1 MQTKLFNALICAF
14 LVLVSLKSH
23 SSQILGGH
31 ITWSCLG
38 GNQYE
43 ITYTQYKDCFGS
55 TISLST
61 ENVFFFPTGCAAP
74 PFSADLPFVSET
86 QISELCAT
94 ELQNSTCVWYFN
106 NSQLGGLIP
115 GVVQVVYRGIVT
127 LQPGCVYNAV
137 WNENNWYY
145 FNNIDA
151 TNTPTAWV
159 SSQINTSTCSSSPSL
174 TNNIIPYECENIGAV
189 TNPTNTANTAGLTI
203 NYSLGTPLTTAGSS
217 SVSGPIPGYTPVNGL
232 AVNATTGQITVNTNG
247 MSLGF
252 HLVPITMTI
261 TNGGNPVGVINY
273 SSAVLIR
280 NCTSTP
286 TDFLIPEV
294 QSINLGNSEGGNTIG
309 VCVGDSL
316 RFNVAASNP
325 NPIRG
330 ITISAVFPPA
340 LAPGNPQ
347 ISQSSLNPA
356 NASIFMN
363 TTDAMVGTHTI
374 TLNAVDDAC
383 VLPGSDVM
391 TVTVNIYP
399 NLTLSVTDT
408 TICLG
413 APLPV
418 TAFGGTN
425 LTWTV
430 LNGDNT
436 PGIVGNA
443 ATQNLNT
450 ISTDTQIQVTLNG
463 VPAQCN
469 ATAVLDVDVS
479 LQSINQAI
487 TNESC
492 LQNDGAIDLTVVGGT
507 GPYTYAWSNGPVTQD
522 ITGLADG
529 NYCVTV
535 TDTSIPGCSSN
546 VCGTVANSPQPG
558 GNMDIAG
565 SNAIT
570 ICNGGSAAITFTLT
584 GTGPWTVN
592 GTGAGIAWP
601 LNIAASPF
609 TINVSPTTTTTYTLT
624 SVAYTNTPACVT
636 PVNVPVT
643 VTVRPLATATF
654 AQAGP
659 LCVGGSTPITVN
671 ISQPGSFNVTWN
683 ASVPDPVS
691 APNLPA
697 APWTN
702 GQVLNG
708 VNPAQTTVY
717 TITDVQYTTLPFCSN
732 PQNNPMTIT
741 VNPLP
746 TANLTGGTTICTGGN
761 TNLQVSLTGTPNWS
775 INGTGAG
782 VTWPVN
788 GITASPF
795 ALNVAPAAT
804 TTYCITSVT
813 DGNGCTTSGLNLC
826 QTVTVTNN
834 VTPSVTI
841 AASTATT
848 ICAGTSVTFTATPV
862 NGGAT
867 PTYQWFVNGNP
878 QGPASVTNT
887 FTYSPLNGQSVTC
900 IMTTSLACNTA
911 PTATS
916 NALLFTVNPVVNPT
930 VTINTVPAGAICA
943 GTSVTFTAVPNNGGM
958 APTYQWLSGGNP
970 IPGQT
975 TNTFTSSTLT
985 NGQVITVQ
993 MTSSAA
999 CPSPA
1004 VATSA
1009 PVNMTVNPI
1018 LIPSVTIAAAPA
1030 GPVCAGANI
1039 TFTATPTNG
1048 GPGVAYQWTV
1058 NGNNVGNNSATFSS
1072 TTLNNGDNVQ
1082 VTITSNALCAS
1093 PTTAQSNIITANILP
1108 LVTPSVTIAPS
1119 VAGAICAGTNITYT
1133 ATPTNGGAAP
1143 TYAWYVNNNLQP
1155 GNTGNTFTLS
1165 SPANNTTV
1173 YVIMTSNAACLT
1185 QATGTSPTTTL
1196 TVNPLPSAT
1205 FTGGATVCQGQNAN
1219 LTINLTGTG
1228 PFNNLQVWNTTSATP
1243 VQTLNGVAG
1252 PTATFTTGTAGTYFI
1267 SEVNDANCPN
1277 TANSPQ
1283 VTVTVNALPT
1293 ATLSASTAICA
1304 NGTHNF
1310 NITFTG
1316 AADFDY
1322 FVQTPANALPQGPFN
1337 SLTANAVLA
1346 GNPVFPGN
1354 YLITSVTDNN
1364 GCVSNAASNTSVLTV
1379 NPLPTAV
1386 FDANAAICAGQT
1398 HPFDITFTGTAP
1410 YTYSVQTPTG
1420 LSNPPA
1426 FAGPGNTVVFN
1437 ATAAGNYTVQ
1447 TVTDANN
1454 CSMAAPSPAVTLTV
1468 NPLPTATFSANA
1480 TECEGTC
1487 HDFTITLTGTG
1498 PWTFNITTP
1507 SGPDAANP
1515 HTSLTNTYTY
1525 SACEAGNYSV
1535 SSITDNGTN
1544 CTNNTVS
1551 PSALLTLIPLPTATW
1566 ANGNVTFCENDGVDV
1581 SIDLT
1586 GTGPF
1591 DITVNGVIWSETTTT
1606 HTEFITAANTY
1617 CIEQVT
1623 DATGCVAIINECID
1637 VTETLLP
1644 TVDAGADLA
1653 VCVNSDI
1660 VIGTPAIAGKTYSW
1674 NDPNSILDNSTLAE
1688 PTANYNV
1695 AGTYTLIVTAINGIC
1710 SLQDDMQLTVNALPN
1725 ITIVA
1730 DDNIICD
1737 GTVAQLTASGAQTY
1751 LWSAS
1756 PSLLDIDTSNPM
1768 NVEPAST
1775 EIFSVEGTDANG
1787 CVNTNTIT
1795 ITVGTPLVVNEVF
1808 PTELC
1813 FGVCDGSIELIPSG
1827 SFGGYNLN
1835 WITPLPDLDD
1845 YLEEDLCAGIYQYII
1860 SDAENCS
1867 FTGTIAIN
1875 SLPQNFIDDVVI
1887 LPPNCFGDASG
1898 QIQVVDAVAVEYNVS
1913 GFPIFETNNSGVFND
1928 VPAGSYNILI
1938 LDNLGC
1944 PADTSVIVNSA
1955 NPQIFIT
1962 PQVFPAPFCY
1972 EEVVPFQ
1979 VTLQGGNG
1987 NFNVFWHNCEQINC
2001 LEGVNSPYNFVLT
2014 QDTTL
2019 YAFATDVLSGCSSDT
2034 VSVSAFLNPP
2044 IELLVQ
2050 NGVDALT
2057 ICAGECVDMTA
2068 ALGGGAPGLSVSWY
2082 EVPNPINS
2090 NPISNNQNVTVCPP
2104 NTTAFYAYAFDG
2116 CTPPSY
2122 DTLTIN
2128 VNPVPDVII
2137 GSNVTEGCFPLS
2149 VDFVNATDP
2158 TLVQSCVW
2166 NFGNGSS
2173 QPVCGDVTFIYN
2185 TIGTFDAFLAVTT
2198 VNGCVVYDTLDIPI
2212 TVYPLPEVDFIW
2224 TPNDV
2229 STINNT
2235 VEFTNQTFGAS
2246 SYEWSFSTLG
2256 QSNEIDPVFTF
2267 PDIDLATYDVCLIA
2281 ETDFG
2286 CSDTLC
2292 RPIVIQSEFQT
2303 FIPNAFTPDEDGRN
2317 EVFIPVVN
2325 GLDPDTYSMRIYDRW
2340 GTLVFF
2346 TTDPEAGWTG
2356 NVNGG
2361 SYFAQPD
2368 MYVWRIEGK
2377 RLSNSKFEVV
2387 EGYVLLLR

>member
-1 MQTKLFNALICAF
+1 MQTKLFSAFICAF
-14 LVLVSLKSH
+14 LVLLSYRAH

-38 GNQYE
+38 ANQYE
-43 ITYTQYKDCFGS
+43 VTYTQYKDCFGS
-55 TISLST
+55 TSALST
-61 ENVFFFPTGCAAP
+61 ENIFFFPSGCGAV
-74 PFSADLPFVSET
+74 PFSADLPLVSQSE
-86 QISELCAT
+86 ISELCAT

-106 NSQLGGLIP
+106 NNALGGLVP
-115 GVVQVVYRGIVT
+115 GVVAVVYRGIVT
-127 LQPGCVYNAV
+127 LQPGCVYQAV

-145 FNNIDA
+145 FNNINFS
-151 TNTPTAWV
+151 TTPSAWI
-159 SSQINTSTCSSSPSL
+159 SSQIDTNTCTSSPSL
-174 TNNIIPYECENIGAV
+174 ANNIIPYECV
-189 TNPTNTANTAGLTI
+189 NTGVVSNNNTISNTAGLTVS
-203 NYSLGTPLTTAGSS
+203 YALGTPLTTAGSS
-217 SVSGPIPGYTPVNGL
+217 SVSGPLPGYTPVNGL
-232 AVNATTGQITVNTNG
+232 TVNPLTGAVSVNTTGMAV
-247 MSLGF
+247 GF
-252 HLVPITMTI
+252 HLVPITLTI
-261 TNGGNPVGVINY
+261 TSGGTPVGVINY
-273 SSAVLIR
+273 STAILIR
-280 NCTSTP
+280 NCATTP
-286 TDFLIPEV
+286 TTFSMPEV
-294 QSINLGNSEGGNTIG
+294 QSIPLGIPEGGNTIG

-316 RFNVAASNP
+316 RFNVQAVNP
-325 NPIRG
+325 NPVRG
-330 ITISAVFPPA
+330 ITISTTFPPA
-340 LAPGNPQ
+340 LLPGNPQ
-347 ISQSSLNPA
+347 LVQSSVNPA

-363 TTDAMVGTHTI
+363 TTAAMIGTHTI
-374 TLNAVDDAC
+374 TINALDDAC
-383 VLPGSDVM
+383 VLPGSDQM
-391 TVTVNIYP
+391 TVTVNVYP

-408 TICLG
+408 TVCLG
-413 APLPV
+413 SPVPV

-425 LTWTV
+425 LSWTV
-430 LNGDNT
+430 LSGDLT
-436 PGIVGNA
+436 PGIVGNN
-443 ATQNLNT
+443 ATQNLNS
-450 ISTDTQIQVTLNG
+450 ISTDTQIQVTLAG

-469 ATAVLDVDVS
+469 ATQVLDVDVS
-479 LQSINQAI
+479 LQSINQSI

-492 LQNDGAIDLTVVGGT
+492 IQNDGAIDLTIVGGT
-507 GPYTYAWSNGPVTQD
+507 GPYTYAWGNGAVTQD

-535 TDTSIPGCSSN
+535 TDTSIPNCSSN
-546 VCGTVANSPQPG
+546 VCGTVAASPLPG
-558 GNMDIAG
+558 GTMDIAG
-565 SNAIT
+565 ANSAT
-570 ICNGGSAAITFTLT
+570 ICNGGSATITFTLS

-609 TINVSPTTTTTYTLT
+609 TVNVSPTANTTYTLT

-643 VTVRPLATATF
+643 VTVRPLVTASF
-654 AQAGP
+654 APAGP
-659 LCVGGSTPITVN
+659 ICVGTSTPLTVN
-671 ISQPGSFNVTWN
+671 ISQPGTFNVTWT
-683 ASVPDPVS
+683 ASDPDPVT

-717 TITDVQYTTLPFCSN
+717 TISDVQYTTLPFCSN

-746 TANLTGGTTICTGGN
+746 TVNLTGGTTICTGGN
-761 TNLQVSLTGTPNWS
+761 TNLQVGLTGAPNWS

-782 VTWPVN
+782 ITWPVN
-788 GITASPF
+788 AIAASPF
-795 ALNVAPAAT
+795 QLNVTPAAT
-804 TTYCITSVT
+804 STYCVTSVT
-813 DGNGCTTSGLNLC
+813 DGNGCTTSGLNIC

-834 VTPSVTI
+834 VTPAVTI

-848 ICAGTSVTFTATPV
+848 ICAGTQVTFTATPV

-867 PTYQWFVNGNP
+867 PTYQWFVNGIS
-878 QGPASVTNT
+878 QGAASVTNT
-887 FTYSPLNGQSVTC
+887 FTYTPLNGQSVTC
-900 IMTTSLACNTA
+900 TMTTSLPCNTT
-911 PTATS
+911 PTANS
-916 NALLFTVNPVVNPT
+916 NALVFTVNPVVNPT
-930 VTINTVPAGAICA
+930 VTINAAPAGAICA

-958 APTYQWLSGGNP
+958 APTYQWLSGGTP
-970 IPGQT
+970 IAGQT
-975 TNTFTSSTLT
+975 ANTYTSTALT

-999 CPSPA
+999 CPTPA

-1009 PVNMTVNPI
+1009 PVNMTVNPV
-1018 LIPSVTIAAAPA
+1018 LIPSVSIVAAPA
-1030 GPVCAGANI
+1030 GAVCAGTNV
-1039 TFTATPTNG
+1039 TFTATPING

-1058 NGNNVGNNSATFSS
+1058 NGANVGGNSPTYAS

-1082 VTITSNALCAS
+1082 VTITSNALCAA
-1093 PTTAQSNIITANILP
+1093 PLTASSNIISATISP

-1119 VAGAICAGTNITYT
+1119 TPGALCAGNNITYT
-1133 ATPTNGGAAP
+1133 ATPVNGGAAP
-1143 TYAWYVNNNLQP
+1143 TYAWYVNNALQP
-1155 GNTGNTFTLS
+1155 GNTGNSFTLNA
-1165 SPANNTTV
+1165 PANNTQV
-1173 YVIMTSNAACLT
+1173 YVIMTSNALCLT
-1185 QATGTSPTTTL
+1185 QATGTSATATIA
-1196 TVNPLPSAT
+1196 VNPLPTGTFAT
-1205 FTGGATVCQGQNAN
+1205 GATICAGQNAN

-1228 PFNNLQVWNTTSATP
+1228 PFNNIQVWNTTGAAP
-1243 VQTLNGVAG
+1243 IQTFNAQAG
-1252 PTATFTTGTAGTYFI
+1252 PNVTFTTAAAGTYFI
-1267 SEVNDANCPN
+1267 SEINDANCPN

-1283 VTVTVNALPT
+1283 VTVVVNPLPT
-1293 ATLSASTAICA
+1293 ATLSAAASICA

-1316 AADFDY
+1316 ASDFDY
-1322 FVQTPANALPQGPFN
+1322 FVQTPANPLPQGPFN
-1337 SLTANAVLA
+1337 SLTNTATLA
-1346 GNPVFPGN
+1346 GNPAFPGN
-1354 YLITSVTDNN
+1354 YLVTSVTDNN

-1386 FDANAAICAGQT
+1386 LDANAAICAGQT

-1420 LSNPPA
+1420 AVNPPA

-1437 ATAAGNYTVQ
+1437 ATTAGNYTVQ
-1447 TVTDANN
+1447 TVTDGNN
-1454 CSMAAPSPAVTLTV
+1454 CSMAAASPAVALTV

-1480 TECEGTC
+1480 TECDGTC

-1498 PWTFNITTP
+1498 PWTFNINTP
-1507 SGPDAANP
+1507 NGPDAANP
-1515 HTSLTNTYTY
+1515 HTSATNTYTY
-1525 SACEAGNYSV
+1525 SACDAGNYTV
-1535 SSITDNGTN
+1535 SSITDDGTN
-1544 CTNNTVS
+1544 CTNNIA
-1551 PSALLTLIPLPTATW
+1551 SAAATITLIPLPSATW
-1566 ANGNVTFCENDGVDV
+1566 ANGDVSFCENDGVDV
-1581 SIDLT
+1581 NVDLN
-1586 GTGPF
+1586 GTAPF
-1591 DITVNGVIWSETTTT
+1591 IITVNGAIWNEPTTSY
-1606 HTEFITAANTY
+1606 TEFITVANTY
-1617 CIEQVT
+1617 CIEQVE
-1623 DATGCVAIINECID
+1623 DATGCIATGNDCIM
-1637 VTETLLP
+1637 VTEILLP
-1644 TVDAGADLA
+1644 IIDAGADLD
-1653 VCVNSDI
+1653 VCAGSDI
-1660 VIGTPAIAGKTYSW
+1660 VIGTPAVAGQTYSW
-1674 NDPNSILDNSTLAE
+1674 ADPNGILDNVALAE
-1688 PTANYNV
+1688 PTANFAT
-1695 AGTYTLIVTAINGIC
+1695 AGVYTLTLTAINGIC
-1710 SLQDDMQLTVNALPN
+1710 SLQDDMELTVNALP
-1725 ITIVA
+1725 IISIAA
-1730 DDNIICD
+1730 DDETICFQ
-1737 GTVAQLTASGAQTY
+1737 TVAQLTASGAQTY
-1751 LWSAS
+1751 VWNAS
-1756 PSLLDIDTSNPM
+1756 PSLLDVATSNPM
-1768 NVEPAST
+1768 NVEPAAT
-1775 EIFSVEGTDANG
+1775 ETFTVTGTDING
-1787 CVNTNTIT
+1787 CENTETVE
-1795 ITVGTPLVVNEVF
+1795 ITVGTPLVVNEIF
-1808 PTELC
+1808 PADLC

-1827 SFGGYNLN
+1827 SYGGYAIN

-1845 YLEEDLCAGIYQYII
+1845 YLEENLCAGIYQYII

-1867 FTGTIAIN
+1867 FTGTVAIN

-1887 LPPNCFGDASG
+1887 LPPNCFGDATG

-1913 GFPIFETNNSGVFND
+1913 GFPIFESNATGVFND
-1928 VPAGSYNILI
+1928 IPAGSYNILI

-1944 PADTSVIVNSA
+1944 PSDTTVIVNSA

-1987 NFNVFWHNCEQINC
+1987 NFNVFWHNCETINC
-2001 LEGVNSPYNFVLT
+2001 LEGVNSPFNFVLT

-2019 YAFATDVLSGCSSDT
+2019 YAFATDILSGCSSDT
-2034 VSVSAFLNPP
+2034 ISVSAFLNPP

-2050 NGVDALT
+2050 NGVSSLT
-2057 ICAGECVDMTA
+2057 ICAGECVAMVA
-2068 ALGGGAPGLSVSWY
+2068 ALGGGAPGLGVSWF

-2090 NPISNNQNVTVCPP
+2090 NPVSTNQNVTVCPP
-2104 NTTAFYAYAFDG
+2104 TTTAFYAYAFDG

-2137 GSNVTEGCFPLS
+2137 GSSITEGCFPLS

-2166 NFGNGSS
+2166 NFGNGTSS
-2173 QPVCGDVTFIYN
+2173 PVCGDVTFVYN
-2185 TIGTFDAFLAVTT
+2185 TIGTFEAFLAVTT
-2198 VNGCVVYDTLDIPI
+2198 VNGCIVYDTLDIPI

-2229 STINNT
+2229 STVNNT

-2246 SYEWSFSTLG
+2246 NYDWSFSTIG
-2256 QSNEIDPVFTF
+2256 SSTDVDPTFTF

-2286 CSDTLC
+2286 CVDTLC

-2303 FIPNAFTPDEDGRN
+2303 FIPNAFTPDEDDRN
-2317 EVFIPVVN
+2317 EVFIPIVN
-2325 GLDPDTYSMRIYDRW
+2325 GLDPATYSMRIYDRW

-2387 EGYVLLLR
+2387 EGYVFLIR